1 MDATTGYNAAA
12 DRYLENEVLT
22 APPEKL
28 HLMLIQGAIRFI
40 RQAQQHWEAERA
52 EAATECLIRA
62 QEIVGEML
70 ASLKP
75 EENKS
80 LVSKVAGV
88 YMFVFRSLIDAQ
100 LTSNAKA
107 LEDALRVLQIEEE
120 TWQQVCKQLAGQRTP
135 TGDRLDVQQQASETA
150 SVDSPPPHAPP
161 RPAPAT
167 PAPMPPAEETPAP
180 PAEGFSL
187 EA

>member
-40 RQAQQHWEAERA
+40 RQAQQHWQADRA

-75 EENKS
+75 EQDKN

-100 LTSNAKA
+100 LSRNAKA

-120 TWQQVCKQLAGQRTP
+120 TWQQVCRQLAGQRAA
-135 TGDRLDVQQQASETA
+135 TGDRLDVQQQSGTA
-150 SVDSPPPHAPP
+150 
-161 RPAPAT
+161 APA
-167 PAPMPPAEETPAP
+167 AP
-180 PAEGFSL
+180 PAPHVPAGPVPAAETPQPPTPETPLPPEQGFSL

>member
-1 MDATTGYNAAA
+1 MDATAGTNAAA
-12 DRYLENEVLT
+12 DRYLEHEVLT

-40 RQAQQHWEAERA
+40 RQAQQHRQANRA

-75 EENKS
+75 EQDKA

-100 LTSNAKA
+100 LSRSDQA
-107 LEDALRVLQIEEE
+107 LEDALRVLRIEEE
-120 TWQQVCKQLAGQRTP
+120 TWQQVCRQLAGQRP
-135 TGDRLDVQQQASETA
+135 ATGDRLDVQHQCGNPAPEGA
-150 SVDSPPPHAPP
+150 SPPHPGAGPSNSVQPP
-161 RPAPAT
+161 L
-167 PAPMPPAEETPAP
+167 PPEADLPQQPE
-180 PAEGFSL
+180 EGFSL